1 MTGSDGDATTLE
13 SFPGG
18 LRAVVFG
25 ASGGLGG
32 AFAAL
37 LAGHPRVGHDPAPT
51 TPPSAASAA
60 KR

>member
-37 LAGHPRVGHDPAPT
+37 LAAQLLMLDT
-51 TPPSAASAA
+51 TVPSLLKRASSS
-60 KR
+60 KN